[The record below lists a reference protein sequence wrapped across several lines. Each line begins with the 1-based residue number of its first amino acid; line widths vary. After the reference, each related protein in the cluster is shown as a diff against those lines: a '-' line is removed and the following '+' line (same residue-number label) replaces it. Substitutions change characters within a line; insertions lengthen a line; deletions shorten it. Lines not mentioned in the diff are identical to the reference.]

1 MTENATPIVERVTGV
16 LTAAGYASAKET
28 AAPAG
33 QRTFVVNGGVHAVVT
48 MAWGPEGEEDHQ
60 WLDGCRDALRAGG
73 FDVEDRRSYFN
84 VRDSAG

>member
-16 LTAAGYASAKET
+16 LTAAGYASAKDA

-33 QRTFVVNGGVHAVVT
+33 QRTFVVNGAVHA
-48 MAWGPEGEEDHQ
+48 
-60 WLDGCRDALRAGG
+60 
-73 FDVEDRRSYFN
+73 DRRSYFN

>member
-16 LTAAGYASAKET
+16 LTAAGYACAKET

-33 QRTFVVNGGVHAVVT
+33 QRTFVVNGAVHA
-48 MAWGPEGEEDHQ
+48 
-60 WLDGCRDALRAGG
+60 
-73 FDVEDRRSYFN
+73 DRRSYFN